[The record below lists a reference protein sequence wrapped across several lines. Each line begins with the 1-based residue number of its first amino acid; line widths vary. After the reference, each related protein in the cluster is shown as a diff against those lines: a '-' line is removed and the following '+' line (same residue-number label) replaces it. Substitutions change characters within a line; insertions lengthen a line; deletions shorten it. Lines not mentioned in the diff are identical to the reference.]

1 MDDDLIQCTYVSFFF
16 YSVLNYN
23 ECQCFNL
30 DSGQANDQY
39 VDQYLLA
46 ASIAYSPPTQ
56 HGSQ

>member
-1 MDDDLIQCTYVSFFF
+1 MDDELIQCTYVTFF

-23 ECQCFNL
+23 ACQCSNL
-30 DSGQANDQY
+30 DSGQASDQC